1 MREDSVLLETMKAAE
16 KRHRVFK
23 LQCAAG
29 EFDMVIYDEKENS
42 CEIFE
47 IKHSGKQTPEQDRHL
62 VEEDKC
68 RQTERRFGSIQGR
81 FVLYRGE
88 GTQLENGVTYWNVED
103 YLKSLPE
110 LDMTYTQ
117 EPDIQPI
124 EPVM

>member
-1 MREDSVLLETMKAAE
+1 
-16 KRHRVFK
+16 
-23 LQCAAG
+23 
-29 EFDMVIYDEKENS
+29 MVIYDEKENS

-47 IKHSGKQTPEQDRHL
+47 IKHSGKQAPEQYRHL
-62 VEEDKC
+62 VDEDKC